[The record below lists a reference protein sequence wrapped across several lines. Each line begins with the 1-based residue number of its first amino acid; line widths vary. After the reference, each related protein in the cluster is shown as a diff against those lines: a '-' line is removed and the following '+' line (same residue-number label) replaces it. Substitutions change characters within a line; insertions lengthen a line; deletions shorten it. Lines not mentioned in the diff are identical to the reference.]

1 MAPQGRTRNII
12 LGYITVFLDVLGY
25 SIVVP
30 ILPYLSKSLGANAI
44 YPLYMPFYS
53 TILQGGIPT
62 NTQFHFLCIITRR
75 IHVN

>member
-1 MAPQGRTRNII
+1 MVSRGRTRNII
-12 LGYITVFLDVLGY
+12 LGCATVFLCELGY

-62 NTQFHFLCIITRR
+62 NTQLHFLCIITKR
-75 IHVN
+75 IRVN